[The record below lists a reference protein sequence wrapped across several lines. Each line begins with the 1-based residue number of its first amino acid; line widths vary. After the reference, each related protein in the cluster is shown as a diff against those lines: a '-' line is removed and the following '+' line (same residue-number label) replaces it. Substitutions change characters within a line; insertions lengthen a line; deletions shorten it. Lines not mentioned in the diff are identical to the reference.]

1 MNCQE
6 ENIVAGADIGGSHIT
21 VALVNLKDKF
31 LVKESTIRKD
41 INSKGSESQILDGWL
56 SAVKEAIA
64 WHDGRVN
71 KLSFAMPGPFDYKR
85 GISLIKGLDKFE
97 SIYGCN
103 IKQYFADV
111 LDMKPENILFR
122 NDAEAFLHGE
132 VFCGAARNLDKVIG
146 LTLGTGFGS
155 AISQNGITTDLN
167 LGSEPFLKSIADE
180 YFTTRWFI
188 KRFKELTGR
197 DVCGVKEISG
207 CIEETKTC
215 SIIFNEFST
224 NLASFLTPYLS
235 EKQVFD
241 IVLGGNISK
250 AHHLFLANLKRYIKD
265 NNLLVDI
272 KLAELSEDAALI
284 GAAASFDILVNSK
297 VY

>member
-1 MNCQE
+1 MNYQE
-6 ENIVAGADIGGSHIT
+6 ENIIAGADIGGSHIT

-31 LVKESTIRKD
+31 LVKKSTVRKD

-56 SAVKEAIA
+56 SAVIKAIA
-64 WHDGRVN
+64 LYDGQVK

-97 SIYGCN
+97 SLYGCN
-103 IKQYFADV
+103 IKQYFADA
-111 LDMKPENILFR
+111 LGIIPENILFR

-132 VFCGAARNLDKVIG
+132 VFCGAARNSNKVIG

-155 AISQNGITTDLN
+155 AVSQNGVTTDLN
-167 LGSEPFLKSIADE
+167 LGSELFLESIADD

-197 DVCGVKEISG
+197 HVSGVKEILG
-207 CIEETKTC
+207 CADETNTC

-224 NLASFLTPYLS
+224 NLASFLTPYLIK
-235 EKQVFD
+235 EQVFD
-241 IVLGGNISK
+241 VVLGGNISK
-250 AHHLFLANLKRYIKD
+250 AHHLFLKNLESSTE
-265 NNLLVDI
+265 NENLSVNF
-272 KLAELSEDAALI
+272 KLAELNEDAALI
-284 GAAASFDILVNSK
+284 GAAASFDVLVI
-297 VY
+297 